1 MNAIF
6 VVKEGSL
13 LVVSDRSLEHLSS
26 EPVSYC
32 DYNISEGKKSVNTFF
47 VLFSLIFNI
56 TYSFSYLIM
65 TYHK

>member
-1 MNAIF
+1 M
-6 VVKEGSL
+6 
-13 LVVSDRSLEHLSS
+13 VSDRSLEHLSS

-32 DYNISEGKKSVNTFF
+32 DYNISEGRKSVNTFF

-56 TYSFSYLIM
+56 AYSFSYSII